1 MRAVRMKI
9 GMVFQEG
16 ALFDSLT
23 VGENVG
29 YRLVEDGRLD
39 EGEIEERVREM
50 LGFVGLDPF
59 YERMPSELSG
69 GQRRRVA
76 VARALVA
83 RPQIMLY
90 DEPTTGLDPMTS
102 LTVDREIIKLRDLEG
117 VTSVLVTHQLRDA
130 FYIATNAATRTA
142 TGHAVSPAARPKVEE
157 ADFVMLRDG
166 RIVFEGSADELRAS
180 TDPYLREFLS

>member
-1 MRAVRMKI
+1 
-9 GMVFQEG
+9 
-16 ALFDSLT
+16 
-23 VGENVG
+23 
-29 YRLVEDGRLD
+29 
-39 EGEIEERVREM
+39 
-50 LGFVGLDPF
+50 
-59 YERMPSELSG
+59 
-69 GQRRRVA
+69 
-76 VARALVA
+76 
-83 RPQIMLY
+83 
-90 DEPTTGLDPMTS
+90 MTA
-102 LTVDREIIKLRDLEG
+102 LTVDAEIIKLRDLEG